1 MCLRIKKN
9 NCNDM
14 STSTFKF
21 ILDSR
26 KAFIKLIDELSLE
39 QLNDIPA
46 GFNNNIIWNFGHI
59 VVATQALCYVRT
71 GIWLDSSA
79 IKYVDAYGKG
89 TRPSYFVDQK
99 EVDELKDLAL
109 TTILAIQADVN
120 AGKFVNTV
128 PYDTATYGSQL
139 TNIEDILIT
148 TVGHDN
154 LHFGYAVAQKKIIK

>member
-1 MCLRIKKN
+1 MSN
-9 NCNDM
+9 N
-14 STSTFKF
+14 TFKF

-39 QLNDIPA
+39 QLNEIPA

-59 VVATQALCYVRT
+59 VVSTQTLCYVRT

-79 IKYVDAYGKG
+79 VKYVDAYAKG
-89 TRPSYFVDQK
+89 TKPGYFVDRK

-109 TTILAIQADVN
+109 SSILLIQADAN
-120 AGKFVNTV
+120 AGKFINTT
-128 PYDTATYGSQL
+128 PYETATYGTQL
-139 TNIEDILIT
+139 TNIEEILIT

-154 LHFGYAVAQKKIIK
+154 LHFGYAVAQKRIIK